1 MANSKLR
8 CTFCKNRFRPEE
20 VEGKRTPAGWF
31 CSIDHA
37 IEHSRAARERQN
49 KKAIQSQAKKEKDN
63 RRLLRERK
71 QELRSRSWYLKEC
84 QKWFNKFIRLRD
96 AHEPC
101 ISCGRHHQG
110 QYHAGHYR
118 TVASSPELRF
128 EELNCHKQCAPCNNH
143 LSGNIVNYRPSLI
156 KKIGLDKVEW
166 LEGPH
171 KPIKITIDELK
182 DLIAGY
188 KSKCKELEKAV
199 VK

>member
-1 MANSKLR
+1 MANSKLK
-8 CTFCKNRFRPEE
+8 CTFCKSRFRPEE

-37 IEHSRAARERQN
+37 IEHSRAVRERQN
-49 KKAIQSQAKKEKDN
+49 KKAMQSQAKKEKEE
-63 RRLLRERK
+63 RRRLRERK
-71 QELRSRSWYLKEC
+71 QAVRPRSWYLKEC

-96 AHEPC
+96 SQEPC

-110 QYHAGHYR
+110 QYHAGHYK
-118 TVASSPELRF
+118 TVGAAPELRF

-143 LSGNIVNYRPSLI
+143 LSGNIVNYRLSLI

-182 DLIAGY
+182 ELIADY
-188 KSKCKELEKAV
+188 KLKCKEVESTTTD
-199 VK
+199 